1 VQNYTNLLSTR
12 TRAYQEHGE
21 RLTGVDIS
29 REITSLKRRECP
41 WLGEANS
48 TVLTQVLRDQDH
60 AFQNFFEGRAKYPMF
75 SSSKFTPLA
84 NAIGPV
90 MVKALVPRRHC
101 RQYQR

>member
-1 VQNYTNLLSTR
+1 VVSKGYKFRFYPNSAQKKQLAQDFGCARHVWNHALERR

-29 REITSLKRRECP
+29 REITELKHGERP

-60 AFQNFFEGRAKYPMF
+60 NPHA
-75 SSSKFTPLA
+75 
-84 NAIGPV
+84 
-90 MVKALVPRRHC
+90 
-101 RQYQR
+101 